1 MSREVLQQALDALV
15 HAEAGLADIGDA
27 DREPGD
33 DLAWCEDRA
42 AQALAKPREAI
53 EALRAELAKPDG
65 WMPIDTAPKDG
76 TYILLGSTD
85 GAWIARNYPVY
96 VSGYRPEDPWQSM
109 MLNHEHMGRYPK
121 AKPTHWMPL
130 PPSPQGDAPC
140 NA

>member
-1 MSREVLQQALDALV
+1 MSREVLQMALDALV

-65 WMPIDTAPKDG
+65 WQSIESAPKDG
-76 TYILLGSTD
+76 IILLGLPVIGRIKAEDRRVYEGRWHEDQSTWTSVN
-85 GAWIARNYPVY
+85 GFIILGCA
-96 VSGYRPEDPWQSM
+96 S
-109 MLNHEHMGRYPK
+109 
-121 AKPTHWMPL
+121 HWMPL
-130 PPSPQGDAPC
+130 PHPPTP
-140 NA
+140 